1 MKIWGVMVLGIVVAV
16 SAGAVPTASPYVDDE
31 LAAPAGLV
39 VGPVE
44 KSGGAKVGATLN
56 VPGDFPTVQQAVDA
70 ATAGDTVVV
79 FGPQLGPVLID
90 KNITLVGG
98 DATATI
104 VATAS
109 MSLGVALGTNNYH
122 PVLYIQ
128 SAMATISD
136 IVIDGAGEGNTNYRF
151 VGVLAISSA
160 VTISNVEIVG
170 VRNTPFDGTQH
181 GVALMAAVGSGLEIT
196 NLDIGDFQ
204 KNGTSFFPDTTVTW
218 DGGVVT
224 GAGPTGVTAQ
234 NGVQFGTSAG
244 ASGTVRNVTVRDIW
258 YTGATWTASAILT
271 QYSNVTFE
279 NVTVENCQAG
289 LYAYAPTG
297 LVVSESSFIG
307 NDFNLVYG
315 GSGTFTDNTF
325 ADGAG
330 DYGIG
335 LWLYDVVSADG
346 TGNTF
351 ENNPYGLISGGTSTN
366 VAFPGS
372 SFLGNGVIGENDT
385 GNPVDVTNS
394 WWGTPDGPV
403 DLPVGF
409 NAEGWQTTDPLA
421 PSVPA
426 TNLPGQL
433 FLIGLLAL
441 IFTHRLLRPKSVE
454 VGYQLER

>member
-31 LAAPAGLV
+31 LTAPAGLA

-70 ATAGDTVVV
+70 AAAGDTVVV
-79 FGPQLGPVLID
+79 FGPQSGPVLVD

-98 DATATI
+98 DATAAI

-109 MSLGVALGTNNYH
+109 MPLEAVLGTNTYH
-122 PVLYIQ
+122 PTLYIQ
-128 SAMATISD
+128 SATVAVAD
-136 IVIDGAGEGNTNYRF
+136 ILIDGAGQGNTNYRF
-151 VGVLAISSA
+151 IGLLVISSN
-160 VTISNVEIVG
+160 VTISNVAIVG
-170 VRNTPFDGTQH
+170 VRNTPFDGSQH
-181 GVALMAAVGSGLEIT
+181 GVGLMAAVGSDLQIT
-196 NLDIGDFQ
+196 NLDISDFQ
-204 KNGTSFFPDTTVTW
+204 KNAFAAFPDTTVTW
-218 DGGVVT
+218 NGGSVV
-224 GAGPTGVTAQ
+224 GAGPTGITAQ
-234 NGVQFGTSAG
+234 NGIQFGTSAG

-258 YTGATWTASAILT
+258 YTGATWTASALLT

-279 NVTVENCQAG
+279 NMMVENCQAG

-372 SFLGNGVIGENDT
+372 RFLGNGVIGENDT
-385 GNPVDVTNS
+385 GNVVDVTNS
-394 WWGTPDGPV
+394 WWGTSDGPV
-403 DLPVGF
+403 DLPVDF
-409 NAEGWQTTDPLA
+409 NAGGWQTTDPLA